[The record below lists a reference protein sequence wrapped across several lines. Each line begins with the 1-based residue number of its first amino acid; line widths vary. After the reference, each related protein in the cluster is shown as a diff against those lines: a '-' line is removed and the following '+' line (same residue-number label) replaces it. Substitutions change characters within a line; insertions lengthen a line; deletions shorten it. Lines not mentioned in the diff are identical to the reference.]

1 MSKITKS
8 PGKVARAA
16 YKIAKS
22 TLPQY
27 AHQFSPK
34 KFTQPQ
40 LFVCLVLK
48 IFFKTDYRGITA
60 ILADSGDLR
69 KCFNLK
75 TVPHFTTLQKASK
88 HLLCSKVAEKLLLGT
103 ISGLLKKGK
112 VEFAKFVC
120 YNVLYVSFSRV
131 HSQISFR

>member
-1 MSKITKS
+1 M
-8 PGKVARAA
+8 VARPA

-48 IFFKTDYRGITA
+48 IFYKTDYRGIAA
-60 ILADSGDLR
+60 ILADSGDLC

-75 TVPHFTTLQKASK
+75 TVPHYYTTLQKVSK
-88 HLLCSKVAEKLLLGT
+88 RLLSSKVAEKLLLAT
-103 ISGLLKKGK
+103 IGK
-112 VEFAKFVC
+112 QAKDDQVELACPV
-120 YNVLYVSFSRV
+120 V
-131 HSQISFR
+131 